1 MAACRFAILAAAALL
16 ALPAAAQVP
25 AGALRIGL
33 ASDIDTLD
41 PVLSNTIAGRS
52 VLTALCDK
60 LLDVDAGL
68 NFVPRLAERWA
79 WSEDRR
85 ALTLT
90 LRAGA
95 TFHDGTPVDAEAV
108 RFSLQRAA
116 TLPASRRRSEIA
128 EIAAVEVADPSTV
141 VLRLSAP
148 SAPLLAQLADRAGMV
163 VSPTAVQAAANNFA
177 RAPICSGP
185 FVLTAQVPQDRIE
198 FRRFPAHWNAAE
210 VHVEAVVFRPIPDS
224 TVRLLNL
231 RSGTLDLVERVAA
244 NDVAALRRDARLRHA
259 EARGFGFTS
268 IIANVGN
275 GPRAQ
280 TPFGQDARLREAF
293 DLALDREALNQ
304 VVFEGAN
311 APGNQPI
318 PPGSPFYLATHPL
331 RPRDIAAA
339 RRLLA
344 AAGQP
349 SPQVTLL
356 VPNIPEFRQMAEV
369 MQSMVREAG
378 IDLRIEVRELAT
390 AAGMMNG
397 GDFQAFLIGWSGRV
411 DPDGNI
417 FAFNHCRGANND
429 SRFCDPRVDAALEA
443 ARATVDPA
451 ERARHYAT
459 ALGIALPDRHR
470 IYLVH
475 EGWRFAHA
483 ARLSGFRAL
492 PDGIMR
498 LEGLRLD

>member
-1 MAACRFAILAAAALL
+1 MKFAGRIIAAALL
-16 ALPAAAQVP
+16 AATPAVAQP
-25 AGALRIGL
+25 AGTLRIGL

-60 LLDVDAGL
+60 LLDVDQSL
-68 NFVPRLAERWA
+68 NFVPRLAESWA

-95 TFHDGTPVDAEAV
+95 TFHDGTLVDAEAV
-108 RFSLQRAA
+108 RFSLTRAA
-116 TLPASRRRSEIA
+116 TLPSSRRRSEIA
-128 EIAAVEVADPSTV
+128 EIAAIEVTDPRTV

-163 VSPTAVQAAANNFA
+163 MSPTAVQAAGNDFA

-185 FVLTAQVPQDRIE
+185 FAFAAQVPQERIDL
-198 FRRFPAHWNAAE
+198 RRFPGHWNAAE
-210 VHVEAVVFRPIPDS
+210 VKVENVSFRPIPDS
-224 TVRLLNL
+224 TVRVLNL

-244 NDVAALRRDARLRHA
+244 NDVAPLRRDTRLRYA

-275 GPRAQ
+275 GARAQ
-280 TPFGQDARLREAF
+280 NPFGQDARLRQAF

-311 APGNQPI
+311 TPGNQPI
-318 PPGSPFYLATHPL
+318 PPGSPFYAPSFPMA
-331 RPRDIAAA
+331 PRDVAAA

-344 AAGQP
+344 EAGQP
-349 SPQVTLL
+349 SPQVTML

-369 MQSMVREAG
+369 MQAMVRDAG
-378 IDLRIEVRELAT
+378 FDLRIEVRELAT
-390 AAGMMNG
+390 AAGMMNR

-429 SRFCDPRVDAALEA
+429 SKFCDPRVDAALEA
-443 ARATVDPA
+443 ARASVEPA
-451 ERARHYAT
+451 ERARHYAD

-498 LEGLRLD
+498 LEGISLN

>member
-1 MAACRFAILAAAALL
+1 MKSAGRIIAAALL
-16 ALPAAAQVP
+16 AATPALAQP
-25 AGALRIGL
+25 SGTLRIGL

-60 LLDVDAGL
+60 LLDVDQSL
-68 NFVPRLAERWA
+68 NFVPRLAESWA

-108 RFSLQRAA
+108 RFSLTRAA
-116 TLPASRRRSEIA
+116 TLPSSRRRSEIA
-128 EIAAVEVADPSTV
+128 EIAAIEVTDPRTV

-163 VSPTAVQAAANNFA
+163 MSPTAVQAAGNDFA

-185 FVLTAQVPQDRIE
+185 FAFAAQVPQERIDL
-198 FRRFPAHWNAAE
+198 RRFPGHWNAAE
-210 VHVEAVVFRPIPDS
+210 VKVENVSFRPIPDS
-224 TVRLLNL
+224 TVRVLNL

-244 NDVAALRRDARLRHA
+244 NDVAPLRRDTRLRYA

-275 GPRAQ
+275 GARAQ
-280 TPFGQDARLREAF
+280 NPFGQDARLRQAF

-311 APGNQPI
+311 TPGNQPI
-318 PPGSPFYLATHPL
+318 PPGSPFYAPSFPMA
-331 RPRDIAAA
+331 PRDVAAA

-344 AAGQP
+344 EAGQP
-349 SPQVTLL
+349 SPQVTML

-369 MQSMVREAG
+369 MQAMVRDAG
-378 IDLRIEVRELAT
+378 FDLRIEVRELAT
-390 AAGMMNG
+390 AAGMMNR

-429 SRFCDPRVDAALEA
+429 SKFCDPRVDAALEA
-443 ARATVDPA
+443 ARASVEPA
-451 ERARHYAT
+451 ERARHYAD

-498 LEGLRLD
+498 LEGISLN